1 MIFSRTDRVQIEQ
14 DNLCPSLT
22 LCRDGHF
29 DTDGKNLANA
39 DEDAFV
45 LHRGAAATVH
55 GEDCLRLNPWTPEI
69 NGSHKRP
76 AMVYMHGGGVSG
88 GRGHDL
94 LSYDGE
100 NLARNHDV
108 VVMTHNH
115 RLNVYGC
122 LNLQQLGGEEFASSA
137 NVGLLDLVAVLAWVR
152 ENIATSGAT
161 QAAQRSSVNLV
172 AAEKSLRL
180 WRCRQLKAY
189 FSAQLCRADLS

>member
-1 MIFSRTDRVQIEQ
+1 
-14 DNLCPSLT
+14 
-22 LCRDGHF
+22 
-29 DTDGKNLANA
+29 
-39 DEDAFV
+39 
-45 LHRGAAATVH
+45 
-55 GEDCLRLNPWTPEI
+55 
-69 NGSHKRP
+69 
-76 AMVYMHGGGVSG
+76 
-88 GRGHDL
+88 
-94 LSYDGE
+94 
-100 NLARNHDV
+100 
-108 VVMTHNH
+108 
-115 RLNVYGC
+115 VYGY